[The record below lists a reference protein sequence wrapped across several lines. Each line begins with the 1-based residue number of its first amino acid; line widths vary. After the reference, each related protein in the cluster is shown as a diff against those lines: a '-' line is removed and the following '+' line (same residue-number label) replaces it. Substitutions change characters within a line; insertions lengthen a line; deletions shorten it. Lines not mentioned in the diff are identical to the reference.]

1 MERINNYITALWL
14 IAYLPKMVYL
24 WIVEHWKMLAT
35 AIVCA
40 LILLLVSYNLGSGE
54 TAATHTAVSA
64 TSATYD
70 GGGFGFNDLTA
81 AFKTGEKRSMQVELI
96 AIHHTAGNPN
106 GSVNDLAK
114 IHLGQNKWNSVGYHF
129 YIVPDGTVYQLRPLD
144 ECVPHAY
151 GCNGNSIA
159 ICLAGNFNEYEPTD
173 AQRTSALQ
181 LCRWLMKKYGLTAD
195 KVKAHGELTAYSPSN
210 TTDCCGKL
218 FNIAK
223 FRQEL

>member
-1 MERINNYITALWL
+1 MERLNNYITALWL
-14 IAYLPKMVYL
+14 IAYLPKMAYL
-24 WIVEHWKMLAT
+24 WVVEHWKMLAT

-40 LILLLVSYNLGSGE
+40 LILLIVSYNLGSGE
-54 TAATHTAVSA
+54 MTASRTAVSE

-70 GGGFGFNDLTA
+70 GGGFGFEDLSA
-81 AFKTGEKRSMQVELI
+81 AFATGEKRSMQVELI

-106 GSVNDLAK
+106 GSVNDLCR
-114 IHLGQNKWNSVGYHF
+114 IHFGQNKWNGIGYHF

-144 ECVPHAY
+144 ERVPHAY
-151 GCNGNSIA
+151 GCNDNAIA
-159 ICLAGNFNEYEPTD
+159 VCLAGNFNDYEVPL
-173 AQRTSALQ
+173 AQRDSALQ

-218 FNIAK
+218 FNIQK